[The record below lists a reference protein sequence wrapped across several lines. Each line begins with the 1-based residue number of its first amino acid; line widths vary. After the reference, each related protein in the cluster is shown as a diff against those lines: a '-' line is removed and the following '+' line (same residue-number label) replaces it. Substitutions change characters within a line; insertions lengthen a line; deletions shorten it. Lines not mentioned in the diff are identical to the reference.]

1 MHGAELRH
9 LNSRY
14 SRPRVLLSNARN
26 SKAVLF
32 KSALRKLRARGLT
45 TLRYVW
51 QRLATLGYV
60 WIRADTFEYIW
71 KRVDMFNYVWL
82 HFGAVWQQFGN
93 IWQHLT
99 SNWIQLA
106 MIWQQTWKS
115 TPLWTRH
122 TSFDAF
128 WWAGSDKHSES
139 QLSRSKSKD
148 IGEKPF

>member
-115 TPLWTRH
+115 TPLCRRVSNYH
-122 TSFDAF
+122 IHNINQ
-128 WWAGSDKHSES
+128 KHALMKWNTFNQKSE
-139 QLSRSKSKD
+139 K
-148 IGEKPF
+148 